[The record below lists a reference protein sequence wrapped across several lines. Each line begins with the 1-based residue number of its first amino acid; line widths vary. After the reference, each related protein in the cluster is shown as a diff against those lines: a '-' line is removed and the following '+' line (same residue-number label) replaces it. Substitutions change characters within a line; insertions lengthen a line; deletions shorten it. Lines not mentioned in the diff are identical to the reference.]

1 MNLEEAKQKYM
12 IDVPTDEIFYSKEYI
27 NYFNGEN
34 KKINLDLEKFRK
46 FQEMYVKSFIV
57 TFGEHKE
64 FSVRDRIAIVLGG
77 QTGAGKSGL
86 VNLTNREGILTNR
99 SFYLIDDDQFRKFYP
114 RYDEI
119 MAECPEFS
127 TILTAMGS
135 GPITPKIMKYASDN
149 GLNFIFDGT
158 MKNTRIF
165 KTAQQWKDY
174 DVTYRVMATS
184 RMESLLS
191 IFERN
196 AFLRRNGF
204 GRPIGVKEHDATY
217 EGLENTLKTV
227 EDAGE
232 TVEVYVR
239 GRTISCIPELIYSS
253 KRKGLYKSS
262 VEALRD
268 GRTRD
273 KKFCINNDVQGRIA
287 NLETSDIG
295 LNSVECKSLCELK
308 EALEEEMAAER

>member
-12 IDVPTDEIFYSKEYI
+12 IDVPSDEIFYSNEYI
-27 NYFNGEN
+27 NYFNKEN
-34 KKINLDLEKFRK
+34 RTLNPDLEKFRN

-64 FSVRDRIAIVLGG
+64 FSTHDRIAIVLGG

-86 VNLTNREGILTNR
+86 VNLTNREGILTNK

-127 TILTAMGS
+127 TILTAIGS
-135 GPITPKIMKYASDN
+135 EPITPKIMKYASDI

-165 KTAQQWKDY
+165 ETAQRWENY

-217 EGLENTLKTV
+217 YGLENTLNTV
-227 EDAGE
+227 ENAGE
-232 TVEVYVR
+232 AVEVYVR
-239 GRTISCIPELIYSS
+239 GRSISCMPELIYST
-253 KRKGLYKSS
+253 KQKGFYKNS

-268 GRTRD
+268 GRARD
-273 KKFCINNDVQGRIA
+273 KKFCINNDVQGRII
-287 NLETSDIG
+287 NLETLDIG
-295 LNSVECKSLCELK
+295 LNSTERKSLWDLK
-308 EALEEEMAAER
+308 EAIEEEMIVER